1 MTDLGNGLFAVG
13 VPEDAEKIELT
24 NYGLL
29 WEIGAD
35 WDSLHFMQDVN
46 SNFKILGTVTK
57 DNIDFDVDTYV
68 ECENGRFKNY
78 QTKDAFIVLT
88 SELSFRSLLASKE
101 LYFENPY
108 GDPPHNIGLLHTY
121 ATGHS
126 LMDASFKPAIKWQQA
141 QNNLIEKLVIIKKV

>member
-1 MTDLGNGLFAVG
+1 MTDLGNGLFAVS
-13 VPEDAEKIELT
+13 VPKDAHEIYTALNSTALTWKHKAIIKSVKFDYAAEL
-24 NYGLL
+24 
-29 WEIGAD
+29 
-35 WDSLHFMQDVN
+35 
-46 SNFKILGTVTK
+46 LGTVTTY
-57 DNIDFDVDTYV
+57 DISFDVDTYV

-88 SELSFRSLLASKE
+88 SELSFRSLLASKG

-126 LMDASFKPAIKWQQA
+126 LMDASFKPAIKWQQS
-141 QNNLIEKLVIIKKV
+141 QNNLIDKLVIIKKV